1 MIPWDLGP
9 EFDENKINS
18 LLQILRRDEEKASG
32 YSKEAHAPWRGMGW
46 GGGTLAWPTH
56 FHNQEIIPTA
66 PQPALW
72 EPG

>member
-32 YSKEAHAPWRGMGW
+32 YSKEAHAPWRGVGW
-46 GGGTLAWPTH
+46 GGGTLV
-56 FHNQEIIPTA
+56 F
-66 PQPALW
+66 LL
-72 EPG
+72 G